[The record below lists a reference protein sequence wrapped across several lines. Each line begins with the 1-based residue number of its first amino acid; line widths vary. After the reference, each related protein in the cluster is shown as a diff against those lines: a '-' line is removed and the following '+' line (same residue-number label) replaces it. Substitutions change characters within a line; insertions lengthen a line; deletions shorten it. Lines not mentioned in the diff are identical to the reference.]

1 MRKFKQYTIEQMEVF
16 LDKYEFKR
24 QIYEIHFHHTWKPT
38 KKDYLQAKDKEKIIL
53 GMWKYHTEV
62 RKFTDIAQH
71 FTVAPDGTIWDGR
84 DLEKSPASIYHRNNG
99 AISIEH
105 IGNFDE
111 EKLEGIQLEA
121 SIRLIAA
128 IIKNIKNKQGRV
140 PTLVFHREYSD
151 KTCPGLLVNK
161 GEILKLVN
169 ERLKYYD
176 MPFKDVTPD
185 MWSYEYIKEAAELGL
200 IKGDGEGNF
209 KPKDYLTREQGA
221 VLIMRLYHLLKGE
234 G

>member
-1 MRKFKQYTIEQMEVF
+1 MRRFKQYTIEQIEMF

-38 KKDYLQAKDKEKIIL
+38 KEDYVQAEDKEKIIL
-53 GMWKYHTEV
+53 GMWRYHTEV
-62 RKFTDIAQH
+62 RRFIDIAQH

-84 DLEKSPASIYHRNNG
+84 DLEKSPASIYGRNNG

-121 SIRLIAA
+121 SVRLIAA
-128 IIKNIKNKQGRV
+128 IIQNIKNKQDRV

-151 KTCPGLLVNK
+151 KTCPGLLVDK

-169 ERLKYYD
+169 ERLKYN

-185 MWSYEYIKEAAELGL
+185 MWSYEYIKRAAELGL

-209 KPKDYLTREQGA
+209 KPKDYLTREQGVA
-221 VLIMRLYHLLKGE
+221 LIMRLYDLLKGE
-234 G
+234 D